1 MIVRRARWRL
11 TIGFTTVQLL
21 TFALFAWGVYAFAI
35 TAFDFDGVA
44 DGGGTST
51 AEAGFATLRTALI
64 VALSGLCVVAPFTSW
79 LLAGLAM
86 RPVASTLAAQR
97 RFVDDASHELRTPL
111 TAIQGQL
118 ELILTRPRTV
128 SEYREACATALEAA
142 HSLASIADDLIL
154 AADGGHDRTADAVV
168 ELGDALHRVRGL
180 LAAPDRVVV
189 TQQRRVVVAGLPS
202 TVERVLL
209 NLLVNAEKYSDAD
222 VDVRIRAAGGWGEV
236 VVRDAGKGMTR
247 AQVRRAFDRFWQ
259 ADPSRAGEGSGL
271 GLSIVR
277 EIVTSLG
284 GRVALT
290 SVPDVGTTVRV
301 RLPLSRSSHAGLRN
315 VGETEVPT

>member
-11 TIGFTTVQLL
+11 AIGFTVVQLL
-21 TFALFAWGVYAFAI
+21 TFALFAWGVYGFVI

-44 DGGGTST
+44 DGGTTST

-64 VALSGLCVVAPFTSW
+64 VALSGLGAVAPITSW

-118 ELILTRPRTV
+118 ELILTRPRTA
-128 SEYREACATALEAA
+128 SEYREACATALDAA
-142 HSLASIADDLIL
+142 HSLTAIADDLIL
-154 AADGGHDRTADAVV
+154 AADRGHDRAPDASV
-168 ELGDALHRVRGL
+168 ELGDAIHRVRGL

-189 TQQRRVVVAGLPS
+189 TQQRRVVIAGPPS
-202 TVERVLL
+202 AVDRILL
-209 NLLVNAEKYSDAD
+209 NLLVNAQKYSDAD
-222 VDVRIRAAGGWGEV
+222 VHVRILAARGWGEV
-236 VVRDAGKGMTR
+236 VISDAGKGMTR
-247 AQVRRAFDRFWQ
+247 AQVRRAFERFWQ

-277 EIVTSLG
+277 EIVVSLG
-284 GRVALT
+284 GRVSLT
-290 SVPDVGTTVRV
+290 STPDVGTDVRV
-301 RLPLSRSSHAGLRN
+301 RLPLSRSSHAYLRN